1 MAKRKR
7 RTRVQPKKRATVR
20 GKARKPSASLRRKA
34 AKRAG
39 AKPAR
44 PKAKAAK
51 KAPRKQARAVKP
63 PNAPVAETV
72 IVDVIEEPVPGVVTV
87 TEFEQTEVR
96 EVSPN
101 WDEDESEED

>member
-1 MAKRKR
+1 MAKRKK

-20 GKARKPSASLRRKA
+20 GKARKSSASLHRKA
-34 AKRAG
+34 AKGAG

-44 PKAKAAK
+44 PKRTAAK

-63 PNAPVAETV
+63 SNAPAAETV
-72 IVDVIEEPVPGVVTV
+72 IVDVIEEPVPGVVTI

-96 EVSPN
+96 NVSPN
-101 WDEDESEED
+101 WDEPEED

>member
-1 MAKRKR
+1 MAKRKK

-20 GKARKPSASLRRKA
+20 GKARKSSVSLRRKA

-39 AKPAR
+39 AKLAR
-44 PKAKAAK
+44 PKRTAAK

-63 PNAPVAETV
+63 SKVPAAETV
-72 IVDVIEEPVPGVVTV
+72 IVDVIEEPVPGVITV

-96 EVSPN
+96 DVGPN
-101 WDEDESEED
+101 WDESEEED